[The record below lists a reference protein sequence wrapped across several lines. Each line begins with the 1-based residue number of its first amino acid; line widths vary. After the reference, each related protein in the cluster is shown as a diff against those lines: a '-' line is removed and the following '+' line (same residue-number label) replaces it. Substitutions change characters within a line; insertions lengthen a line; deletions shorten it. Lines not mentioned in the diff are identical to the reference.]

1 MLIIETIILSSLFWG
16 ICYINTGND
25 EKNIKCY
32 SSYPDEIQHMLK
44 NNSKLSSK
52 IKTSSPLLSFVSN
65 ILIYGVVLF
74 LFGLMIRQDGFKS
87 NFINMLILGQILN
100 AFDFFIIDL
109 VWWRNSK
116 RIRFSEIENDP
127 VLYHSSKKH
136 FISFLKGVVL
146 FFLTAMI
153 DGFILGFC

>member
-1 MLIIETIILSSLFWG
+1 
-16 ICYINTGND
+16 
-25 EKNIKCY
+25 
-32 SSYPDEIQHMLK
+32 
-44 NNSKLSSK
+44 
-52 IKTSSPLLSFVSN
+52 
-65 ILIYGVVLF
+65 
-74 LFGLMIRQDGFKS
+74 
-87 NFINMLILGQILN
+87 MLILGQILN

-116 RIRFSEIENDP
+116 RIRFSEIESDP

-146 FFLTAMI
+146 FFLVAII

>member
-1 MLIIETIILSSLFWG
+1 MLIIETIILCSVFWG
-16 ICYINTGND
+16 ICYINTGNE

-74 LFGLMIRQDGFKS
+74 LFGLMIRKDGFIS

-100 AFDFFIIDL
+100 AFDFLSLIWYGGEILNELDFQKLRMIQFYIIVQKNTL
-109 VWWRNSK
+109 F
-116 RIRFSEIENDP
+116 RF
-127 VLYHSSKKH
+127 
-136 FISFLKGVVL
+136 
-146 FFLTAMI
+146 
-153 DGFILGFC
+153 